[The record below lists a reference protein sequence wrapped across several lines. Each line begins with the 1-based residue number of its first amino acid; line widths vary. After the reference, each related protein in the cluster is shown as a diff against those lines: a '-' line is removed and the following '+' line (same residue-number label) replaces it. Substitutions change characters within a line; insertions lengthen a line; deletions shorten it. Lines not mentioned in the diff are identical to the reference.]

1 MKIDLLGSYA
11 DHKAGVGDFFC
22 LQQAEIN
29 FLSKD
34 PIFSILDKNPSG
46 HC

>member
-1 MKIDLLGSYA
+1 MKIDLLGYYPGQ
-11 DHKAGVGDFFC
+11 KAGVGGFFC

-29 FLSKD
+29 FLSKN
-34 PIFSILDKNPSG
+34 PIFFILDKNPSV